1 MTCVGDE
8 QHSEELVGMALGTTM
23 QPLDSDREEFVR
35 PDARSQVA
43 YLLRHGFNQTTA
55 KGLALIVGG
64 LVLLL
69 VPDLNAILL
78 RWVFGTGLTLLGLFG
93 IFSSIRRSKGGFALF
108 SFTESVVALIG
119 GILLLLFPTESVDVF
134 ASVLALY
141 LLIAAIGAFI
151 RGLRT
156 SGERQTSFLR
166 AGAMLAIALIAILT
180 PSSLVSFTFVVLAV
194 GALVLGSIIVGF
206 SVRGQFDS
214 RYEAIDPVSVFG
226 AISGW
231 FDSLDVGD
239 RRRTDIG
246 ETLFFESPDLAGKL
260 LAWWV
265 MLVLSVT
272 IATFGVLQDSTA
284 VVIGA
289 MIVAPLMV
297 PILGSA
303 AAVVNVR
310 PRRFASSMFMVASG
324 TVGAI
329 VLAMII
335 ATWTPF
341 VVPLDTNSQIT
352 SRINPNVI
360 DMGIALA
367 AGAAGAFATVNRR
380 VASSIAGVA
389 IAVALVPP
397 LAVVGIN
404 LQAGLLSD
412 AWGALLLFLT
422 NLVSIQLSAIVVLLL
437 TGYTSRERLQSNR
450 EGIIG
455 AFGTLLAVMLIILVP
470 LTLAVQSALTSA
482 QRSSTASKIT
492 QDWLDTSPDPEQL
505 DLDSLAVDGD
515 SVKIRVSGSTQ
526 LPSVQALGEQMQD
539 ALGEGTTTTVEFTP
553 ALTTVYDSDGNI
565 QRFEA
570 PFEVGPDGEVTTD
583 DLPLS
588 EPSPAQETSPSPSQ
602 DPTPSRPADRE
613 AGDGPSPG
621 PEASPSP

>member
-1 MTCVGDE
+1 MVSDE
-8 QHSEELVGMALGTTM
+8 QHHEEIVDSALGVTM

-55 KGLALIVGG
+55 KGLALILGG

-69 VPDLNAILL
+69 VPELSAILL
-78 RWVFGTGLTLLGLFG
+78 RWIIGTGLSLLGVLG
-93 IFSSIRRSKGGFALF
+93 IASAVRRRKQDFHVF
-108 SFTESVVALIG
+108 SFSESVVALIG
-119 GILLLLFPTESVDVF
+119 GVLLLLFPSTSVDVF

-141 LLIAAIGAFI
+141 LVIGAIGAVV
-151 RGLRT
+151 RGLRE
-156 SGERQTSFLR
+156 SGDRRASFLR
-166 AGAMLAIALIAILT
+166 AGAMVAVALIAVLT
-180 PSSLVSFTFVVLAV
+180 PASLVSFTFVSLAA

-206 SVRGQFDS
+206 SIRGQFDS
-214 RYEAIDPVSVFG
+214 RYETIDQESVFG
-226 AISGW
+226 AISSW
-231 FDSLDVGD
+231 FDSLDIGD

-265 MLVLSVT
+265 MLLLSVA

-310 PRRFASSMFMVASG
+310 PRRFASSMFMVGSG

-335 ATWTPF
+335 STWTPF
-341 VVPLDTNSQIT
+341 VVPLASNSQVT

-404 LQAGLLSD
+404 LQAGLYND

-422 NLVSIQLSAIVVLLL
+422 NLVSIQLSAMIVLLL
-437 TGYTSRERLQSNR
+437 TGYTSRRRLQLNR
-450 EGIIG
+450 KGIVG
-455 AFGTLLAVMLIILVP
+455 AFGTLLAVALIILVP
-470 LTLAVQSALTSA
+470 LTLAVQNALESA
-482 QRSSTASKIT
+482 QRSSTARDIT
-492 QDWLDTSPDPEQL
+492 QEWLDASPSADQL
-505 DLDSLAVDGD
+505 DLDSVVVEDDAVK
-515 SVKIRVSGSTQ
+515 VRISGSAQ
-526 LPSVQALGEQMQD
+526 LPSVQALGMQMQD
-539 ALGEGTTTTVEFTP
+539 ALGENTTTTVEFTP
-553 ALTTVYDSDGNI
+553 ALTTVYEPDGSVDGY
-565 QRFEA
+565 EA
-570 PFEVGPDGEVTTD
+570 PFEVAPDGVVTSE
-583 DLPLS
+583 LS
-588 EPSPAQETSPSPSQ
+588 PSPAPSGEDS
-602 DPTPSRPADRE
+602 TGA
-613 AGDGPSPG
+613 GPSPG
-621 PEASPSP
+621 PDASPNP